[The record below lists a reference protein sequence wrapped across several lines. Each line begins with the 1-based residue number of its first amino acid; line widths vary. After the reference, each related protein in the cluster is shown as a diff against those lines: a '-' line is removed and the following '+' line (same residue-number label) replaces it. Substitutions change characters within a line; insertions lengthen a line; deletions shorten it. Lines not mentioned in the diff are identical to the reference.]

1 MAGNHNGDHAG
12 VYLHVEIQ
20 ESEVEH
26 LKVQLLHAQEELE
39 YLKRH
44 QNVEIHE
51 ALEQALRCNQ
61 LLEATIGDLRD
72 ELKSAK
78 DALLSHGRIGM
89 IRSITPYTMSPC
101 HQFIPPDK
109 IWPCIEFRQAR
120 RGKIGSRKRAAS

>member
-1 MAGNHNGDHAG
+1 MIEWHMAGNHNGDHAG
-12 VYLHVEIQ
+12 VYLAVEVQ

-39 YLKRH
+39 YLKQH

-78 DALLSHGRIGM
+78 DALLSQGM
-89 IRSITPYTMSPC
+89 IGIIIRITPL
-101 HQFIPPDK
+101 
-109 IWPCIEFRQAR
+109 
-120 RGKIGSRKRAAS
+120 